1 MKLCPQCESGY
12 HDSHTTCPT
21 HGGVL
26 NEIRDLRSGM
36 LIHKTYRIVC
46 KLGRGGMGTVYLA
59 DHVFMHEQRA
69 LKFLAP
75 ELCEDA
81 EFTERFRREVWTLK
95 QIRHR
100 NVIHCG
106 DLEPAEDDSLF
117 FAMEYVD
124 GPDLREFLKH
134 TPKPMDLNTA
144 LGIARG
150 IAEGL
155 GAAHALG
162 MVHRDIKPENIL
174 MARPENEWRPKIA
187 DFGIVATREGTGHRT
202 RTGGTLL
209 TMQYAAPEQWRGM
222 RSTELDGRTDLYALG
237 GVLYEML
244 TGQTPFEAETYEE
257 WADKHKN
264 ALPAAPSQLR
274 PELANSRGLDLLLW
288 RMLAKD
294 RAHRPAD
301 AAEVIAAIDAI
312 VSERQASAPR
322 YQTMVEPPQFVPFQ
336 DAHRPT
342 QAQVSVPGQTV
353 PREQASTTDPRRNDS
368 GGRSIPP
375 PFEVKPAESG
385 RPGMPPVWNPPQ
397 NTALDGAGV
406 PPPVPDWLPQ
416 KEAEVRKREPLAT
429 FLLGD
434 LAFSGQLIFAFFLG
448 LNALLQIASAVRVRN
463 GVQVF
468 TSSIT
473 ALGCLVCGAAL
484 ILLWKRGLAVKWLGR
499 AGWFTVALIKT
510 LGAIGTL
517 VSFLPHYSTEAIFI
531 RFGSSWLGPLCVASA
546 AVYFGLK
553 EPGFAQQQTKT
564 GFMQRLAPIGRICF
578 VVLLMLLGIMDI
590 LRITPFGRFMAL
602 GPSAVTCL
610 LGLAETTFAIMLL
623 ARFRVRMAAIALA
636 AVYLVLAPT
645 DLFASQQALRM
656 VPLLVVTLPSF
667 LLAIAGSVL
676 ALADAAPA
684 KAPLDTSRHTP

>member
-1 MKLCPQCESGY
+1 MKLCPQCNSGY

-26 NEIRDLRSGM
+26 NEIRDLRPGM
-36 LIHKTYRIVC
+36 LIHKTYRIVR

-134 TPKPMDLNTA
+134 ASKPMDLKTA
-144 LGIARG
+144 LEIARG

-187 DFGIVATREGTGHRT
+187 DFGIVATRESTGHRT

-237 GVLYEML
+237 CVMYEML
-244 TGQTPFEAETYEE
+244 TGRAPFEAESYEE
-257 WADKHKN
+257 WAEKHKN

-274 PELANSRGLDLLLW
+274 PELANLPGLDLLLW

-294 RAHRPAD
+294 RDRRPAD
-301 AAEVIAAIDAI
+301 AAEVMAAIDAI
-312 VSERQASAPR
+312 TSGGPAVATPR
-322 YQTMVEPPQFVPFQ
+322 YRTVVEPPQFPAFGIESAV
-336 DAHRPT
+336 T
-342 QAQVSVPGQTV
+342 QPAQRSPG
-353 PREQASTTDPRRNDS
+353 PIENPGPAIAADP
-368 GGRSIPP
+368 GRSDSAAQSGPPAFVRPVENAGIAQIWDRTQDFGPPAGLPP
-375 PFEVKPAESG
+375 P
-385 RPGMPPVWNPPQ
+385 
-397 NTALDGAGV
+397 L
-406 PPPVPDWLPQ
+406 PDWLLKNQPH
-416 KEAEVRKREPLAT
+416 VRQQRGLAAY
-429 FLLGD
+429 LLGN
-434 LAFSGQLIFAFFLG
+434 LGFSGRLIFAGFLG
-448 LNALLQIASAVRVRN
+448 LDMALQAIRAIRMGN
-463 GVQVF
+463 VQNLAISLPV
-468 TSSIT
+468 
-473 ALGCLVCGAAL
+473 AAGCLVCGIAL
-484 ILLWKRGLAVKWLGR
+484 ALQWKRGQPVKWLGMS
-499 AGWFTVALIKT
+499 GWFAIALVE
-510 LGAIGTL
+510 AIGSLGGL
-517 VSFLPHYSTEAIFI
+517 VTWISRYGAAAAFL
-531 RFGSSWLGPLCVASA
+531 RFGSGWLSTLCVASA
-546 AVYFGLK
+546 AVYFGLA
-553 EPGFAQQQTKT
+553 EIAE
-564 GFMQRLAPIGRICF
+564 QRARAGRSRGLVSISRLCF
-578 VVLLMLLGIMDI
+578 TVLLLLLGVLDVLKILPYSGSMAHGPRIIM
-590 LRITPFGRFMAL
+590 
-602 GPSAVTCL
+602 CL
-610 LGLAETTFAIMLL
+610 LGAVESGLAVMLL
-623 ARFRVRMAAIALA
+623 AKFRVRFAAAALA
-636 AVYLVLAPT
+636 AAYVVMIPIDMLGNL
-645 DLFASQQALRM
+645 QGLRM
-656 VPLLVVTLPSF
+656 VPLLVVTLPAF
-667 LLAIAGSVL
+667 MLALAGCVL
-676 ALADAAPA
+676 ALADDAPIGA
-684 KAPLDTSRHTP
+684 SLDTSPHAP